1 MDNLLHPRL
10 MDTVEEGDGGLQPH
24 ALQELQVVLRLP
36 VGRLGADLRHE
47 LAHELLS
54 LAPGRVTWRTTY
66 LSVDERPHSIG
77 SIRMDLVLDISLSSS
92 ASEWMWTQDMNSIMV
107 WTWERGFSKY
117 HGRTLSVKLHSKK
130 FPMSLW

>member
-1 MDNLLHPRL
+1 VDNLLHPRL
-10 MDTVEEGDGGLQPH
+10 MDAVEEGDGGLQPH

-36 VGRLGADLRHE
+36 VGRLGANLRHE

-66 LSVDERPHSIG
+66 LSVDDRPHSIG

-92 ASEWMWTQDMNSIMV
+92 ASE
-107 WTWERGFSKY
+107 
-117 HGRTLSVKLHSKK
+117 
-130 FPMSLW
+130 